1 MVSYI
6 SKKDRNLMD
15 KKFIETFDVN
25 DWEVATETG
34 WVGIT
39 HTNKTI
45 EYKVWEVK
53 VNGLS
58 KPLRCADNH
67 ILFRN
72 DYSKVFVKDLV
83 SGDKIVTASGPTIV
97 EYVKELDYSEEMYD
111 LSVDSELHGYL
122 TDGILSHNT
131 TIVAVFA
138 LWYGMFN
145 NDKTVAILAQQLDGA
160 IEMVDRV
167 KLMLEYL
174 PPFMKPGVKLYN
186 KKTIVFENNC
196 KIFANATTGK
206 AVRGKSINCQTG
218 DAVVTIK
225 DNVTGEIENLTF
237 EEVEDRLLLLQE
249 GFDPTRSKVIDLSDK
264 E

>member
-1 MVSYI
+1 V
-6 SKKDRNLMD
+6 D
-15 KKFIETFDVN
+15 KKFIESFNVE
-25 DWEVATETG
+25 DWQVATQTA
-34 WVGIT
+34 WADIT

-53 VNGLS
+53 VIGLD

-72 DYSKVFVKDLV
+72 DFSQVFVKDLKP
-83 SGDKIVTASGPTIV
+83 GDTVVTCTGPSRV
-97 EYVKELDYSEEMYD
+97 EYVKELDYSENMFD
-111 LSVDSELHGYL
+111 LSVDSNLHAYL

-138 LWYGMFN
+138 LWYAMFN
-145 NDKTVAILAQQLDGA
+145 SDKTVAILAQQLEGA
-160 IEMVDRV
+160 IEMVDRI
-167 KLMLEYL
+167 KLILEYL
-174 PPFMKPGVKLYN
+174 PEFLRPGVKTYN

-218 DAVVTIK
+218 DSVVTIK
-225 DNVTGEIENLTF
+225 DNVTGEVEDLTF
-237 EEVEDRLLLLQE
+237 NELEQRLMLLQE
-249 GFDPTRSKVIDLSDK
+249 GLDPSLFNFINLSEED
-264 E
+264 